1 MSSSDNHQIVKIASD
16 QEITLLSTV
25 DTKYK
30 FNTIFAEHIHQ
41 DDTYNTILVP
51 IVGDIIQ
58 GYNSTL
64 FLYGLARDTPA
75 TVTSSNASLGCSTI
89 SPSLDDA
96 MISLVSSAIYRLF
109 GDLQQLELSSSIR
122 ISYLEIFDEELFDL
136 LKPNNATGSGV
147 QLKIFENDKSHVY
160 VNGLSETT
168 VHSAPEAMM
177 LMRMAQKNVHS
188 SKSHLI
194 CTVSVQSKEMAKFQV
209 QENEE
214 LFKFRKMCLVQLGC
228 QESQKKLARAKTVQS
243 LTSLSRVVQALIT
256 KQQYIPYRDSKLTRI
271 MQGSLGGNAKTS
283 IIASIGCGNTSIE
296 ETTQALE
303 LLNRMKGIVNHP
315 KINERLDDART
326 LSDMTLEIRKLM
338 MDIEAN
344 RNKTGQFLT
353 DDMYV
358 KHQEEMHIIKTD
370 SRRYKHE
377 LIGVHKDGADLEHIY
392 SNVNLN
398 LCAKSKE
405 LNELER
411 EVLIN
416 QKQLH
421 VISNV
426 TQQRN
431 SMIDHHANKERTI
444 SEQATEITATI
455 VDILNDKTNLDD
467 CVLRYKS
474 IDTHLIDTVQ
484 RFYVEMQQKLAH
496 LSKYSMDVRTT
507 FDSKMHKIGDLESR
521 CSIIGKRFIQ

>member
-1 MSSSDNHQIVKIASD
+1 MSTSDNHKIVQIASD
-16 QEITLLSTV
+16 NQEITLLSTSTT
-25 DTKYK
+25 DIKYK
-30 FNTIFAEHIHQ
+30 FNGIFAEHIHQ
-41 DDTYNTILVP
+41 DDAFNTVLVP
-51 IVGDIIQ
+51 IVRDIIQ

-64 FLYGLARDTPA
+64 FLYGSARDTPT

-96 MISLVSSAIYRLF
+96 MISLVSSAIYSLF
-109 GDLQQLELSSSIR
+109 GDLQQHELSSSIR

-136 LKPNNATGSGV
+136 LKPNGAGT

-177 LMRMAQKNVHS
+177 LLRMAQKNLHS

-271 MQGSLGGNAKTS
+271 MQGSLGGNAKTA
-283 IIASIGCGNTSIE
+283 IIASIGGGNTSID

-353 DDMYV
+353 DEMYV
-358 KHQEEMHIIKTD
+358 KHQEEMHHIKTH
-370 SRRYKHE
+370 SRRYKQE
-377 LIGVHKDGADLEHIY
+377 LLGVNKDGTDLEQTFFTVH
-392 SNVNLN
+392 SN
-398 LCAKSKE
+398 LCAKSSELKE
-405 LNELER
+405 LES
-411 EVLIN
+411 EVLMN
-416 QKQLH
+416 KKQLH
-421 VISNV
+421 VVSNV
-426 TQQRN
+426 SQRRN
-431 SMIDHHANKERTI
+431 EMIDRHANKERVI
-444 SEQATEITATI
+444 NEQATEVTAAI
-455 VDILNDKTNLDD
+455 VDILKDKSNLDD

-474 IDTHLIDTVQ
+474 IDEHLIGTVQ
-484 RFYVEMQQKLAH
+484 RFYEEMQQKLAN
-496 LSKYSMDVRTT
+496 LSKYSMDTRTI
-507 FDSKMHKIGDLESR
+507 FDTKMHKIGDLESR
-521 CSIIGKRFIQ
+521 C